1 METVISCDFQ
11 RLQLTQRCVRPR
23 FRLLALLCSPD
34 QWLKPMGIAVRL
46 LRVKVR
52 VDSGSRICR
61 PGRILRS
68 VEGHTERQ
76 ALGQLPIELFGEKD
90 CRIIVDG
97 FLNSDDANSGLSERG
112 IGIVGAIASVEEKP
126 FELAVIVRIPDQT
139 FQPLLLD
146 FDSLA
151 RVVLEEK
158 GLFASVPTDVDDRRL
173 ERVDRLDKLSDSAI
187 CQITDV
193 EPVLLSSPRDG
204 GLNLVHL
211 VLDVKWTHVL
221 WTRRGGEDTNL
232 SRGIV
237 LGKGDL
243 DVRLGGGGGF
253 PRRVTGELIV
263 KESATGPRSGSA
275 RGTLSDIV
283 DSRLNTPSLL

>member
-1 METVISCDFQ
+1 MI
-11 RLQLTQRCVRPR
+11 
-23 FRLLALLCSPD
+23 
-34 QWLKPMGIAVRL
+34 
-46 LRVKVR
+46 VR
-52 VDSGSRICR
+52 V
-61 PGRILRS
+61 
-68 VEGHTERQ
+68 
-76 ALGQLPIELFGEKD
+76 
-90 CRIIVDG
+90 
-97 FLNSDDANSGLSERG
+97 
-112 IGIVGAIASVEEKP
+112 
-126 FELAVIVRIPDQT
+126 PDQT

-158 GLFASVPTDVDDRRL
+158 GLFASVPTDVNDRRL

-193 EPVLLSSPRDG
+193 ELVLLSSPRDG

-211 VLDVKWTHVL
+211 ALDLKWTHVL
-221 WTRRGGEDTNL
+221 WTRRGGGDTNL

-243 DVRLGGGGGF
+243 DVRLGGGDGF

-263 KESATGPRSGSA
+263 KESATGPRSDSA